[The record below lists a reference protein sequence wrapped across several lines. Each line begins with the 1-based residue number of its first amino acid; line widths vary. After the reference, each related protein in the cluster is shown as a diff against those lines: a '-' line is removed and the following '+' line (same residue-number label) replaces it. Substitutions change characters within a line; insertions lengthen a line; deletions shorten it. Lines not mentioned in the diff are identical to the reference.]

1 MKLAATHSGN
11 HRLHHLQKKK
21 SGVALTWTAELSA
34 LAAVERT
41 LALFTIFS
49 AGQAAGAS
57 TAPTSGVPAVGDA
70 ESLHDTGNAP
80 MQAARRTRR

>member
-1 MKLAATHSGN
+1 LEAH
-11 HRLHHLQKKK
+11 HHLRKKK
-21 SGVALTWTAELSA
+21 LGGAPMRAAELSA

-41 LALFTIFS
+41 LALFASFS

-57 TAPTSGVPAVGDA
+57 AAPTSGVPAVGDA
-70 ESLHDTGNAP
+70 ESIHDTGNAP